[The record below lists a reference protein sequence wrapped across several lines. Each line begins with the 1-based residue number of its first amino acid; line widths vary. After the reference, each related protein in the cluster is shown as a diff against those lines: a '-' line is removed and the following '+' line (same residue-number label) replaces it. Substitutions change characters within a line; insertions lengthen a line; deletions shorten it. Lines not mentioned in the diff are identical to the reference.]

1 MPGAHPAGAGVGT
14 SIQAA
19 DAAWM
24 ASHPH
29 QGVRVAFMFTP
40 ENAL

>member
-1 MPGAHPAGAGVGT
+1 MPGAHPAGAGAGT

-19 DAAWM
+19 DATGM

-29 QGVRVAFMFTP
+29 QGVRVAFMLTP